1 MHPTRE
7 TYPILAAAGPAAE
20 RPAHFLLGAILTF
33 GCVQPSIPWFNA
45 PKDAKRAQPAGAGQS
60 YAGRRRRP
68 ELRRPRPHAGA
79 GQSYAGRGPTPA
91 PAQSYAGRGPRGPRP
106 QARPRRP
113 KLYAGWAAVKMA
125 MAKYWALPP

>member
-60 YAGRRRRP
+60 YAGR
-68 ELRRPRPHAGA
+68 
-79 GQSYAGRGPTPA
+79 GPTPA

>member
-1 MHPTRE
+1 VRSTINSLVQRTQRCETRPT
-7 TYPILAAAGPAAE
+7 
-20 RPAHFLLGAILTF
+20 
-33 GCVQPSIPWFNA
+33 
-45 PKDAKRAQPAGAGQS
+45 
-60 YAGRRRRP
+60 RRRRP